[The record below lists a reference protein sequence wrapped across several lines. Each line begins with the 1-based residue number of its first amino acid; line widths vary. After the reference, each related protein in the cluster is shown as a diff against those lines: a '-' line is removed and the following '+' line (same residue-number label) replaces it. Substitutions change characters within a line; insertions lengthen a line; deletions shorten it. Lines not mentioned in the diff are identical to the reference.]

1 MPSDIGVKMSVSG
14 ISQFKSAMNDAKG
27 SVKALD
33 AELKLNAA
41 QYKASGDAET
51 YYANRAKI
59 LADQIK
65 AQEEVVSNAEKALET
80 MTSQGV
86 KKADKAY
93 TQMQATLAQAK
104 TRLVEMQQAANGA
117 GDELEETGK
126 TADSTAKSLSK
137 LSAGMAFQN
146 LSKVFD
152 GVDNIL
158 KNILTKAVRI
168 GETVWNWGR
177 DAGSWADDLA
187 TRATMYGMDV
197 ETLQGYEYAAK
208 LIDTEVDTIVKAS
221 DKLRAK
227 AKDTGDGIALITQ
240 GSTQF
245 GIALTDAAGEAR
257 SQMDVM
263 WDFLD
268 LLGEIENETDRNA
281 LAQEYFG
288 RSYRE
293 LIPLIKAGRDAWEQA
308 AEGADVVSEDNVN
321 KLVQMNDTMDELDQ
335 KWQTTRMTL
344 LANLAPA
351 FEKVADALDRMMD
364 RIGEW
369 AESDE
374 GQATMSRIGDAL
386 AGLIENFADGGF
398 EKLFDGAVS
407 AVEKISEFLQSI
419 TSGDM
424 ITTLKTIGEII
435 AGWKIAEPGIRAWSL
450 IKSLGLGGNAGA
462 AAGGAAGRSV
472 FSLLGSAVQAG
483 TLFAMANDVKAT
495 RAEDTS
501 EYWIAKHAPW
511 LSYLIEG
518 DDGWVRRAE
527 GEELRGSMAAY
538 QDDLLKFANGKAA
551 GNAELILQYWAA
563 LAGGK
568 WLGQTVKNGW
578 FETENAT
585 PETMQR
591 AFELLNAWTEMGRE
605 WRWNNFEGD
614 YQKAIRDII
623 ADDSAWQQYE
633 ESGFSIDFVQNFMNG
648 ITEQTGLMTEAGAQ
662 MSESVYEGATENLA
676 AAYNAGAA
684 LAAAFA
690 GGATSIAAGNGGSTT
705 YNSEYINAI
714 NVNGVTNPAEIAA
727 AYRAWMQQ
735 TQAGYGG

>member
-126 TADSTAKSLSK
+126 TADSTAKSLQK

-146 LSKVFD
+146 LSKVFE

-177 DAGSWADDLA
+177 DAGRWADDLA
-187 TRATMYGMDV
+187 TRATIYGLDV
-197 ETLQGYEYAAK
+197 ETLQGYDYAAK
-208 LIDTEVDTIVKAS
+208 KIDTDVDAIIKAS
-221 DKLRAK
+221 DKLSAK

-245 GIALTDAAGEAR
+245 GIAVKDTAGQTR
-257 SQMDVM
+257 GQLDVL
-263 WDFLD
+263 WDFVEV
-268 LLGEIENETDRNA
+268 LGQIENEADRNA
-281 LAQEYFG
+281 IAQEYFG
-288 RSYRE
+288 KSYRDMIS
-293 LIPLIKAGRDAWEQA
+293 LIEAGRDAWEQA

-321 KLVQMNDTMDELDQ
+321 KLVQMNDTMDKLDQ

-424 ITTLKTIGEII
+424 ITTLKTIGTII
-435 AGWKIAEPGIRAWSL
+435 AGWKIAETGMKTWSL
-450 IKSLGLGGNAGA
+450 IKSLGLGGNAGGAAGA
-462 AAGGAAGRSV
+462 AAGSGIGSTLLGILKWGSGIGLGAWAAH
-472 FSLLGSAVQAG
+472 SLLNQSGDAEDEPYWGAGEKIGTFNGQDLYMNRRGVFGSYRNG
-483 TLFAMANDVKAT
+483 YYMPLSANYSSIDLMDKMFGGDSLLDFPLALQNALEGKAT
-495 RAEDTS
+495 GGTYYQLLQESEDS
-501 EYWIAKHAPW
+501 A
-511 LSYLIEG
+511 
-518 DDGWVRRAE
+518 DGLLVQINEA
-527 GEELRGSMAAY
+527 GELMTAY
-538 QDDLLKFANGKAA
+538 
-551 GNAELILQYWAA
+551 
-563 LAGGK
+563 
-568 WLGQTVKNGW
+568 
-578 FETENAT
+578 
-585 PETMQR
+585 
-591 AFELLNAWTEMGRE
+591 
-605 WRWNNFEGD
+605 
-614 YQKAIRDII
+614 I
-623 ADDSAWQQYE
+623 ADVNT
-633 ESGFSIDFVQNFMNG
+633 FVKEWASETAVNDK
-648 ITEQTGLMTEAGAQ
+648 MTEAGEQ
-662 MSESVYEGATENLA
+662 MSESVYEGATANIA

-684 LAAAFA
+684 LAAEFA
-690 GGATSIAAGNGGSTT
+690 DGASSVGAGNGGSAT
-705 YNSEYINAI
+705 YNSEYVNAV
-714 NVNGVTNPAEIAA
+714 NVYGVTNPDQIAA
-727 AYRAWMQQ
+727 AYREVLKKQ
-735 TQAGYGG
+735 TAGYGG

>member
-1 MPSDIGVKMSVSG
+1 MSVSG
-14 ISQFKSAMNDAKG
+14 VSQFKSAMNDAKG

-117 GDELEETGK
+117 GDELQETGK

-168 GETVWNWGR
+168 SETVWNWGR

-187 TRATMYGMDV
+187 TRASMYDMDV

-321 KLVQMNDTMDELDQ
+321 KLVKMNDTMDELDQ

-374 GQATMSRIGDAL
+374 GQATMSRLGDAV
-386 AGLIENFADGGF
+386 ANLIDSFADGTF
-398 EKLFDGAVS
+398 ESLFDTAVG
-407 AVEKISEFLQSI
+407 AVEKISEFLQTI
-419 TSGDM
+419 TGGDM
-424 ITTLKTIGEII
+424 LSALETIGKII
-435 AGWKIAEPGIRAWSL
+435 AGWKIAETGIKTWSL
-450 IKSLGLGGNAGA
+450 IKSLGLGGNAGG
-462 AAGGAAGRSV
+462 AAGGAAGAAAGSGIGSTLLGILKWGSGIGLGALAAH
-472 FSLLGSAVQAG
+472 SLLNQSGDAEDEPYWGKGAKIGSYKGKDLYVNGMGYFSYDQNGYARTLGGDYAG
-483 TLFAMANDVKAT
+483 LRIFGEEGYFGFQDAFRNAFEGKAT
-495 RAEDTS
+495 GGTYYQLLQESEDS
-501 EYWIAKHAPW
+501 A
-511 LSYLIEG
+511 
-518 DDGWVRRAE
+518 DGLLVQINEA
-527 GEELRGSMAAY
+527 GELMTAY
-538 QDDLLKFANGKAA
+538 
-551 GNAELILQYWAA
+551 
-563 LAGGK
+563 
-568 WLGQTVKNGW
+568 
-578 FETENAT
+578 
-585 PETMQR
+585 
-591 AFELLNAWTEMGRE
+591 
-605 WRWNNFEGD
+605 
-614 YQKAIRDII
+614 I
-623 ADDSAWQQYE
+623 ADVNT
-633 ESGFSIDFVQNFMNG
+633 FVKEWASETAVNDK
-648 ITEQTGLMTEAGAQ
+648 MTEAGEQ
-662 MSESVYEGATENLA
+662 MSESVYEGATANIA

-690 GGATSIAAGNGGSTT
+690 DGASSVGAGNGGSAT
-705 YNSEYINAI
+705 YNSEYVNAV
-714 NVNGVTNPAEIAA
+714 NVYGVTNPDQIAA
-727 AYRAWMQQ
+727 AYREVLKKQ
-735 TQAGYGG
+735 TAGYGG

>member
-14 ISQFKSAMNDAKG
+14 VSQFKSAMNDAKG

-146 LSKVFD
+146 LSKVFE

-187 TRATMYGMDV
+187 TRASMYGMDV

-221 DKLRAK
+221 DKLSAK

-268 LLGEIENETDRNA
+268 LLGQIGNETDRNA

-321 KLVQMNDTMDELDQ
+321 KLVKMNDTMDELYQ

-374 GQATMSRIGDAL
+374 GQATMSRLGDAV
-386 AGLIENFADGGF
+386 ANLIDSFADGTF
-398 EKLFDGAVS
+398 ESLFDTAVG
-407 AVEKISEFLQSI
+407 AVEKISEFLQTI
-419 TSGDM
+419 TGGDM
-424 ITTLKTIGEII
+424 LSALETIGKII
-435 AGWKIAEPGIRAWSL
+435 AGWKIAETGIKTWNL
-450 IKSLGLGGNAGA
+450 VKSLGAGSGTEG
-462 AAGGAAGRSV
+462 AGGGSFGGGLLKILKWSGIGLGAYAAYSMSDVSGDKEDEPYWGKGGKV
-472 FSLLGSAVQAG
+472 GTYKGKDLYANGMGYFSYDQDGYARTLAG
-483 TLFAMANDVKAT
+483 DYAGLKIFGEDQYFAFMDAMRNAFEGKAT
-495 RAEDTS
+495 GGTYYQLLQESEDS
-501 EYWIAKHAPW
+501 A
-511 LSYLIEG
+511 
-518 DDGWVRRAE
+518 DGLLVQINEA
-527 GEELRGSMAAY
+527 GELMTAY
-538 QDDLLKFANGKAA
+538 
-551 GNAELILQYWAA
+551 
-563 LAGGK
+563 
-568 WLGQTVKNGW
+568 
-578 FETENAT
+578 
-585 PETMQR
+585 
-591 AFELLNAWTEMGRE
+591 
-605 WRWNNFEGD
+605 
-614 YQKAIRDII
+614 I
-623 ADDSAWQQYE
+623 ADVNT
-633 ESGFSIDFVQNFMNG
+633 FVKEWASETAVNDK
-648 ITEQTGLMTEAGAQ
+648 MTEAGEQ
-662 MSESVYEGATENLA
+662 MSESVYEGATANIA

-690 GGATSIAAGNGGSTT
+690 DGASSVGGGNGGSAT
-705 YNSEYINAI
+705 YNSEYVNAV
-714 NVNGVTNPAEIAA
+714 NVYGVTNPDQIAA
-727 AYRAWMQQ
+727 AYREVLKKQ
-735 TQAGYGG
+735 TAGYGG

>member
-14 ISQFKSAMNDAKG
+14 VSQFKSAMNDAKG

-146 LSKVFD
+146 LSKVFE

-177 DAGSWADDLA
+177 DAGRWADDLA

-197 ETLQGYEYAAK
+197 ETLQGYEHAADK
-208 LIDTEVDTIVKAS
+208 IDTDVDTIIKAS
-221 DKLRAK
+221 DKLSAK
-227 AKDTGDGIALITQ
+227 AKDTGEGIALITP

-257 SQMDVM
+257 SQMDVL
-263 WDFLD
+263 WDFIEV
-268 LLGEIENETDRNA
+268 LGQIGNETDRNA
-281 LAQEYFG
+281 IAQEYFG
-288 RSYRE
+288 KSYRE
-293 LIPLIKAGRDAWEQA
+293 LIPLIEEGRSKWEA
-308 AEGADVVSEDNVN
+308 AAKGADVVSNDNVN
-321 KLVQMNDTMDELDQ
+321 KLVKMNDTMDELDQ
-335 KWQTTRMTL
+335 KLQTTWMTL
-344 LANLAPA
+344 LANLSPA
-351 FEKVADALDRMMD
+351 FEKVADALGRMLD

-424 ITTLKTIGEII
+424 LSTLETIGKII
-435 AGWKIAEPGIRAWSL
+435 AGWKIAETGIKTWNL
-450 IKSLGLGGNAGA
+450 IKSLRPNGNGTEILQTVEDIEKGGFGRTLLNLIKWGSGIGLGAWA
-462 AAGGAAGRSV
+462 AH
-472 FSLLGSAVQAG
+472 SLLNQSGDAEDEPYWGKGAKIGSYKGKDLYVNGMGYFSYDQNGYARTLGGDYAGLRIFGEEGYFGFQDAFRNAFEGKATGGTYYQLLQESEDSADGLLVQINEAGELMTAYIADVNTFVKEWASESAVNDR
-483 TLFAMANDVKAT
+483 MA
-495 RAEDTS
+495 
-501 EYWIAKHAPW
+501 
-511 LSYLIEG
+511 
-518 DDGWVRRAE
+518 
-527 GEELRGSMAAY
+527 
-538 QDDLLKFANGKAA
+538 
-551 GNAELILQYWAA
+551 
-563 LAGGK
+563 
-568 WLGQTVKNGW
+568 
-578 FETENAT
+578 
-585 PETMQR
+585 
-591 AFELLNAWTEMGRE
+591 
-605 WRWNNFEGD
+605 
-614 YQKAIRDII
+614 
-623 ADDSAWQQYE
+623 
-633 ESGFSIDFVQNFMNG
+633 
-648 ITEQTGLMTEAGAQ
+648 EAGEQ
-662 MSESVYEGATENLA
+662 MSESVYEGATANIA

-690 GGATSIAAGNGGSTT
+690 DGASSVGAGNGGSAT
-705 YNSEYINAI
+705 YNSEYVNAV
-714 NVNGVTNPAEIAA
+714 NVYGVTSPEQIAA
-727 AYRAWMQQ
+727 AYREVLKKQ
-735 TQAGYGG
+735 TAGYGG

>member
-126 TADSTAKSLSK
+126 TADSTANSLKK

-146 LSKVFD
+146 LSKVFE

-177 DAGSWADDLA
+177 DAGRWADDLA
-187 TRATMYGMDV
+187 TRASMYGMDV
-197 ETLQGYEYAAK
+197 ETLQGYEHAADK
-208 LIDTEVDTIVKAS
+208 IDTEVDTIVKAS
-221 DKLRAK
+221 DKLSAK

-257 SQMDVM
+257 SQMDVL
-263 WDFLD
+263 WDFIEV
-268 LLGEIENETDRNA
+268 LGQIGNETDRNA
-281 LAQEYFG
+281 IAQEYFG
-288 RSYRE
+288 KSYRE
-293 LIPLIKAGRDAWEQA
+293 LIPLIEEGRSKWEA
-308 AEGADVVSEDNVN
+308 AAKGADVVSEDNVN

-424 ITTLKTIGEII
+424 LSTLETIGKII
-435 AGWKIAEPGIRAWSL
+435 AGWKIAETGIKTWNL
-450 IKSLGLGGNAGA
+450 IKSLRPNGNGTEILQTVEDIEKGGFGRTLLNLIKWGSGIGLGAWA
-462 AAGGAAGRSV
+462 AH
-472 FSLLGSAVQAG
+472 SLLNQSGDAEDEPYWGKGAKIGSYKGKDLYVNGMGYFSYDQNGYARTLGGDYAGLKIFGEEGYFGFQDAFRNAFEGKATGGTYYQLLQESEDSADGLLVQINEAGELMTAYIADVNTFVKEWASESAVNDR
-483 TLFAMANDVKAT
+483 MA
-495 RAEDTS
+495 
-501 EYWIAKHAPW
+501 
-511 LSYLIEG
+511 
-518 DDGWVRRAE
+518 
-527 GEELRGSMAAY
+527 
-538 QDDLLKFANGKAA
+538 
-551 GNAELILQYWAA
+551 
-563 LAGGK
+563 
-568 WLGQTVKNGW
+568 
-578 FETENAT
+578 
-585 PETMQR
+585 
-591 AFELLNAWTEMGRE
+591 
-605 WRWNNFEGD
+605 
-614 YQKAIRDII
+614 
-623 ADDSAWQQYE
+623 
-633 ESGFSIDFVQNFMNG
+633 
-648 ITEQTGLMTEAGAQ
+648 EAGEQ
-662 MSESVYEGATENLA
+662 MSESVYEGATANIA

-690 GGATSIAAGNGGSTT
+690 DGASSVGAGNGGSAT
-705 YNSEYINAI
+705 YNSEYVNAV
-714 NVNGVTNPAEIAA
+714 NVYGVTSPEQIAA
-727 AYRAWMQQ
+727 AYREVLKKQ
-735 TQAGYGG
+735 TAGYGG

>member
-126 TADSTAKSLSK
+126 TADSTANSLKK

-146 LSKVFD
+146 LSKVFE

-177 DAGSWADDLA
+177 DAGRWADDLA
-187 TRATMYGMDV
+187 TRASMYGMDV
-197 ETLQGYEYAAK
+197 ETLQGYEHAADK
-208 LIDTEVDTIVKAS
+208 IDTEVDTIVKAS
-221 DKLRAK
+221 DKLSAK

-257 SQMDVM
+257 SQMDVL
-263 WDFLD
+263 WDFIEV
-268 LLGEIENETDRNA
+268 LGQIGNETDRNA
-281 LAQEYFG
+281 IAQEYFG
-288 RSYRE
+288 KSYRE
-293 LIPLIKAGRDAWEQA
+293 LIPLIEEGRSKWEA
-308 AEGADVVSEDNVN
+308 AAKGADVVSEDNVN

-424 ITTLKTIGEII
+424 LSTLETIGKII
-435 AGWKIAEPGIRAWSL
+435 AGWKIAETGIKTWNL
-450 IKSLGLGGNAGA
+450 IKSLRPNGNGTEILQTVEDIEKGGFGRTLLNLIKWGSGIGLGAWA
-462 AAGGAAGRSV
+462 AH
-472 FSLLGSAVQAG
+472 SLLNQSGDAEDEPYWGKGAKIGSYKGKDLYVNGMGYFSYDQNGYARTLGGDYAGLKIFGEEGYFGFQDAFRNAFEGKATGGTYYQLLQESEDSADGLLVQINEAGELMTAYIADVNTFVKEWASESAVNDR
-483 TLFAMANDVKAT
+483 MA
-495 RAEDTS
+495 
-501 EYWIAKHAPW
+501 
-511 LSYLIEG
+511 
-518 DDGWVRRAE
+518 
-527 GEELRGSMAAY
+527 
-538 QDDLLKFANGKAA
+538 
-551 GNAELILQYWAA
+551 
-563 LAGGK
+563 
-568 WLGQTVKNGW
+568 
-578 FETENAT
+578 
-585 PETMQR
+585 
-591 AFELLNAWTEMGRE
+591 
-605 WRWNNFEGD
+605 
-614 YQKAIRDII
+614 
-623 ADDSAWQQYE
+623 
-633 ESGFSIDFVQNFMNG
+633 
-648 ITEQTGLMTEAGAQ
+648 EAGEQ
-662 MSESVYEGATENLA
+662 MSESVYEGATANIA

-690 GGATSIAAGNGGSTT
+690 DGASSVGAGNGGSAT
-705 YNSEYINAI
+705 YNSEYVNAV
-714 NVNGVTNPAEIAA
+714 NVYGVTSPEQIAA
-727 AYRAWMQQ
+727 AYREVLKKQ
-735 TQAGYGG
+735 TAG

>member
-14 ISQFKSAMNDAKG
+14 VSQFKSAMNDAKG

-117 GDELEETGK
+117 GDELQETGK

-168 GETVWNWGR
+168 SETVWNWGR

-321 KLVQMNDTMDELDQ
+321 KLVKMNDTMDELDQ

-374 GQATMSRIGDAL
+374 GQATMSRLGDAV
-386 AGLIENFADGGF
+386 ANLIDSFADGTF
-398 EKLFDGAVS
+398 ESLFDTAVG
-407 AVEKISEFLQSI
+407 AVEKISEFLQTI
-419 TSGDM
+419 TGGDM
-424 ITTLKTIGEII
+424 LSALETIGKII
-435 AGWKIAEPGIRAWSL
+435 AGWKIAETGIKTWSL
-450 IKSLGLGGNAGA
+450 IKSLGLGGNAGG
-462 AAGGAAGRSV
+462 AAGGAAGAAAGSGIGSTLLGILKWGSGIGLGALAAH
-472 FSLLGSAVQAG
+472 SLLNQSGDAEDEPYWGKGAKIGSYKGKDLYVNGMGYFSYDQNGYARTLGGDYAG
-483 TLFAMANDVKAT
+483 LRIFGEEGYFGFQDAFRNAFEGKAT
-495 RAEDTS
+495 GGTYYQLLQESEDS
-501 EYWIAKHAPW
+501 A
-511 LSYLIEG
+511 
-518 DDGWVRRAE
+518 DGLLVQINEA
-527 GEELRGSMAAY
+527 GELMTAY
-538 QDDLLKFANGKAA
+538 
-551 GNAELILQYWAA
+551 
-563 LAGGK
+563 
-568 WLGQTVKNGW
+568 
-578 FETENAT
+578 
-585 PETMQR
+585 
-591 AFELLNAWTEMGRE
+591 
-605 WRWNNFEGD
+605 
-614 YQKAIRDII
+614 I
-623 ADDSAWQQYE
+623 ADVNT
-633 ESGFSIDFVQNFMNG
+633 FVKEWASETAVNDK
-648 ITEQTGLMTEAGAQ
+648 MTEAGEQ
-662 MSESVYEGATENLA
+662 MSESVYEGATANIA

-690 GGATSIAAGNGGSTT
+690 DGASSVGAGNGGSAT
-705 YNSEYINAI
+705 YNSEYVNAV
-714 NVNGVTNPAEIAA
+714 NVYGVTNPDQIAA
-727 AYRAWMQQ
+727 AYREVLKKQ
-735 TQAGYGG
+735 TAGYGG